1 MANPAVVF
9 LKNIFVMF
17 DLIKNHKNI
26 SLRYTWPLND
36 LALGTRG
43 SRVNI
48 ARLIPWVDPTV
59 GQWSAEARWLRWLTF
74 VWLGAGLVVLFSAS
88 YAVAVVEHGYGLHYV
103 LVQLLWVAIGLVVF
117 NRIVHIS
124 LDRLLQGSGI
134 VLLGLVGLVALTLI
148 PSLGVTVNGATRW
161 LPLGP
166 FMIQPSELI
175 KPCLVLQG
183 ARLFGGW
190 PQLTWSIRLT
200 WLGIFGAILGLILM
214 QPNLSTAAICGL
226 TLWLIALAAGISY
239 SYLLLT
245 AGGGLLAAGV
255 SISLKAYQR
264 QRIISFL
271 NPWADPG
278 DQGYQLVQSLLAI
291 GSGQFLGQGFGMSQQ
306 KLYSLPIQY
315 TDFIFAV
322 FAEEFGFVGCLVLLI
337 FLGIYASVALLV
349 ALRLKQPLYRLVAV
363 GAMAVLVGQS
373 LLNMGVATGM
383 LPTTGLPFPLLSYG
397 GSSMVASLA
406 TAALLVRAARE
417 INLDAPVPLRRRG
430 SKSGQLE
437 SLPLR
442 VLDGGSSLS

>member
-1 MANPAVVF
+1 M
-9 LKNIFVMF
+9 
-17 DLIKNHKNI
+17 
-26 SLRYTWPLND
+26 
-36 LALGTRG
+36 
-43 SRVNI
+43 NI

-74 VWLGAGLVVLFSAS
+74 VWLGAGLLVLFSAS

-103 LVQLLWVAIGLVVF
+103 MVQVLWVAIGLVVF
-117 NRIVHIS
+117 NRIVHTS
-124 LDRLLQGSGI
+124 LDHLIQASGVALLI
-134 VLLGLVGLVALTLI
+134 LVGLVALTLV

-183 ARLFGGW
+183 ARLFGRW
-190 PQLTWSIRLT
+190 HQLTWQTRLT
-200 WLGIFGAILGLILM
+200 WLGIFVGILGLILA
-214 QPNLSTAAICGL
+214 QPNLSTAAVCGL
-226 TLWLIALAAGISY
+226 TLWLIALAAGLPY
-239 SYLLLT
+239 LYLLLT
-245 AGGGLLAAGV
+245 AGGGLLAAVV
-255 SISLKAYQR
+255 SISLKSYQR
-264 QRIISFL
+264 ERIVSFL

-278 DQGYQLVQSLLAI
+278 DKGYQLVQSLLAI
-291 GSGQFLGQGFGMSQQ
+291 GSGGFWGQGFGLSEQ

-322 FAEEFGFVGCLVLLI
+322 FAEEFGFVGCVLLLL
-337 FLGIYASVALLV
+337 FLGAYASLALLV

-363 GAMAVLVGQS
+363 GAMTLLVGQA
-373 LLNMGVATGM
+373 LLNMGVATGV

-417 INLDAPVPLRRRG
+417 INLDTPVPLRRRRSRG
-430 SKSGQLE
+430 GPQK
-437 SLPLR
+437 PPALR
-442 VLDGGSSLS
+442 VLDGGSALS

>member
-1 MANPAVVF
+1 MV
-9 LKNIFVMF
+9 
-17 DLIKNHKNI
+17 
-26 SLRYTWPLND
+26 
-36 LALGTRG
+36 
-43 SRVNI
+43 
-48 ARLIPWVDPTV
+48 PWIDPTV

-74 VWLGAGLVVLFSAS
+74 LWLGGGLLVLFSAS

-103 LVQLLWVAIGLVVF
+103 LVQLLWVVIGLVIF
-117 NRIVHIS
+117 NRIVHMS

-134 VLLGLVGLVALTLI
+134 VLLVLVGLVALTLI

-183 ARLFGGW
+183 ARLFGRW
-190 PQLTWSIRLT
+190 PQLTWSTRLT
-200 WLGIFGAILGLILM
+200 WLGVFAAILGLVLL
-214 QPNLSTAAICGL
+214 QPNLSTAAVCGL
-226 TLWLIALAAGISY
+226 TLWLIALAAGIPY
-239 SYLLLT
+239 GYLLLT
-245 AGGGLLAAGV
+245 AGGGLLTAGV

-264 QRIISFL
+264 QRITSFL

-291 GSGQFLGQGFGMSQQ
+291 GSGGFWGQGFGLSQQ

-322 FAEEFGFVGCLVLLI
+322 FAEEFGFVGCLVLLAL
-337 FLGIYASVALLV
+337 LGIYASVALLV
-349 ALRLKQPLYRLVAV
+349 ALRLKQPLHRLVAV
-363 GAMAVLVGQS
+363 GAMVVLVGQA
-373 LLNMGVATGM
+373 LLNMGVATGV

-397 GSSMVASLA
+397 GSSMVASLV

-417 INLDAPVPLRRRG
+417 INLEAPVPLERK
-430 SKSGQLE
+430 SKANARKRLS
-437 SLPLR
+437 LR
-442 VLDGGSSLS
+442 VLDGGNLLP

>member
-1 MANPAVVF
+1 M
-9 LKNIFVMF
+9 
-17 DLIKNHKNI
+17 
-26 SLRYTWPLND
+26 
-36 LALGTRG
+36 
-43 SRVNI
+43 NI
-48 ARLIPWVDPTV
+48 ARLVPWIDPTV

-74 VWLGAGLVVLFSAS
+74 LWLGGGLLVLFSAS

-103 LVQLLWVAIGLVVF
+103 MVQLLWVAIGLVIF
-117 NRIVHIS
+117 NRIVHTS

-175 KPCLVLQG
+175 KPCLILQG
-183 ARLFGGW
+183 ARLFGRW
-190 PQLTWSIRLT
+190 PQLTWTTRLT
-200 WLGIFGAILGLILM
+200 WLGVFAAILGLILI

-226 TLWLIALAAGISY
+226 TLWLIALAAGIPY

-245 AGGGLLAAGV
+245 AGGGLLTAGV

-264 QRIISFL
+264 QRIVSFL

-291 GSGQFLGQGFGMSQQ
+291 GSGGFWGQGFGLSQQ

-322 FAEEFGFVGCLVLLI
+322 FAEEFGFIGCLVLLGL
-337 FLGIYASVALLV
+337 LGVYASVALLV
-349 ALRLKQPLYRLVAV
+349 ALRLKQPLHRLVAV
-363 GAMAVLVGQS
+363 GAMVVLVGQS
-373 LLNMGVATGM
+373 LLNMGVATGV

-397 GSSMVASLA
+397 GSSMVASLV

-417 INLDAPVPLRRRG
+417 INLEAPVPLRRRANANARER
-430 SKSGQLE
+430 L
-437 SLPLR
+437 SLR
-442 VLDGGSSLS
+442 IFDGGNLTP

>member
-1 MANPAVVF
+1 M
-9 LKNIFVMF
+9 
-17 DLIKNHKNI
+17 
-26 SLRYTWPLND
+26 
-36 LALGTRG
+36 
-43 SRVNI
+43 NI
-48 ARLIPWVDPTV
+48 ARLVPWVDPTV

-74 VWLGAGLVVLFSAS
+74 LWLGGGLLVLFSAS

-103 LVQLLWVAIGLVVF
+103 IVQLLWVAIGLVIF
-117 NRIVHIS
+117 NRIVHTS

-134 VLLGLVGLVALTLI
+134 VLLVLVGLVGLTLI

-175 KPCLVLQG
+175 KPCLILQG
-183 ARLFGGW
+183 ARLFGRW
-190 PQLTWSIRLT
+190 PQLTWTTRLT
-200 WLGIFGAILGLILM
+200 WLGVFAAILGLILI

-226 TLWLIALAAGISY
+226 TLWLIALAAGIPY

-245 AGGGLLAAGV
+245 AGGGLLTAGV

-264 QRIISFL
+264 QRIVSFL
-271 NPWADPG
+271 NPWADSG

-291 GSGQFLGQGFGMSQQ
+291 GSGGFWGQGFGLSQQ

-322 FAEEFGFVGCLVLLI
+322 FAEEFGFIGCLVLLGL
-337 FLGIYASVALLV
+337 LGVYASVALLV
-349 ALRLKQPLYRLVAV
+349 ALRLKQPLHRLVAV
-363 GAMAVLVGQS
+363 GAMVILVGQA
-373 LLNMGVATGM
+373 LLNMGVATGV

-397 GSSMVASLA
+397 GSSMVASLV

-417 INLDAPVPLRRRG
+417 INLEAPVPLRRRADANARER
-430 SKSGQLE
+430 L
-437 SLPLR
+437 SLHIF
-442 VLDGGSSLS
+442 DGGNLTP